1 MVIAVAD
8 TRVYRF
14 PQSTIVAD
22 IYTDH
27 AVILVLPD
35 QRKFV
40 LRLQPQIK
48 ETLRATHPGYTHKQ
62 LISMFVIKALEDGF
76 LPVNEE
82 IP

>member
-8 TRVYRF
+8 TRVYKF
-14 PQSTIVAD
+14 PQSTIAVE

-27 AVILVLPD
+27 AVILVLPER
-35 QRKFV
+35 RKFI
-40 LRLQPQIK
+40 LRLQPQ
-48 ETLRATHPGYTHKQ
+48 TLKAMRATHPERSDRQ